1 MIELKVQ
8 NRAAEI
14 YMVPTTSA
22 LLIKEL
28 GVYLLNSRK
37 PPEIEKK
44 LKISNTRETLLW
56 NKLKKSPESLNIKVF
71 LEPSTA
77 LWNKVLLFNFSIG
90 NMPICWMHSRW
101 TTPQSLPLKNHWRR
115 THFLI
120 EKFIIININ
129 IIFKS
134 DSHTII
140 LSSF

>member
-77 LWNKVLLFNFSIG
+77 
-90 NMPICWMHSRW
+90 P
-101 TTPQSLPLKNHWRR
+101 
-115 THFLI
+115 
-120 EKFIIININ
+120 
-129 IIFKS
+129 
-134 DSHTII
+134 
-140 LSSF
+140 